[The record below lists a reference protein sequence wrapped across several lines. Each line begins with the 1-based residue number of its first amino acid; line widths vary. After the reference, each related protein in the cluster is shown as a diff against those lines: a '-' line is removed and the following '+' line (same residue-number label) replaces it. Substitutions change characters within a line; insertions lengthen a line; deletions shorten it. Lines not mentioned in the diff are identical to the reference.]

1 MFVKNPEYFLT
12 IAKERSISKAAEQ
25 LYLSQPYLSQYLAKL
40 EHTLGVAL
48 MDRSHTPL
56 TLTTAGEVFY
66 AYLERQ
72 SYLDRQLFSDLRD
85 IQDRNRP
92 VLHIGVSPWR
102 GAMLLPDILP
112 LFTPQFP
119 DVQVV
124 LHEAAVPELT
134 KLAEDSVIDFCIMH
148 IPSDLTELSYEL
160 IMREHVFLIGHK
172 SHPLLRGLDSP
183 YDRPLQFTQ
192 LRQLEHERIIM
203 LPSDWRLAKL
213 LYLLRTEHR
222 SPEHPGH
229 HQQHH
234 RYQPGGR
241 EHGLCLFA
249 GERHLPHPL
258 SGPACLLYHRG
269 PAPHLPHGGGV
280 QEKRLPLPRRPGL
293 YRPDKGVLPA
303 VQPGWEFLKKST
315 GPMGPVDFLIFT
327 YRNPPTP

>member
-72 SYLDRQLFSDLRD
+72 SYLDRQLLSDLRD

-112 LFTPQFP
+112 LFTPQYP

-213 LYLLRTEHR
+213 LYNTFSVLNIDPQNILVTTNNTTAINLAAENMGFAFLQESGISRTPYLDRLACFTIGEPPLTCPTAVVYKKNGFL
-222 SPEHPGH
+222 SPAA
-229 HQQHH
+229 
-234 RYQPGGR
+234 RAFIDLTKDFY
-241 EHGLCLFA
+241 
-249 GERHLPHPL
+249 
-258 SGPACLLYHRG
+258 
-269 PAPHLPHGGGV
+269 
-280 QEKRLPLPRRPGL
+280 RRFNRDGNL
-293 YRPDKGVLPA
+293 
-303 VQPGWEFLKKST
+303 
-315 GPMGPVDFLIFT
+315 
-327 YRNPPTP
+327 